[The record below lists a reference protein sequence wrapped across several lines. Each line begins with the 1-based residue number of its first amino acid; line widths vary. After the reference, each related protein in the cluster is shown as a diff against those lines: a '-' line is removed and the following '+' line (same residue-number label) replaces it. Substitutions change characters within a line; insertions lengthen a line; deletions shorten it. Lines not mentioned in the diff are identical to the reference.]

1 MTNEEVI
8 LQDNS
13 QALVIDA
20 AVDALV
26 ATYNDWASLSS
37 EEITGVF
44 DNVGMGFRCLLIF
57 YGGVCRHFTD
67 KSIRVFSTSCLS
79 PLPSQKLYLT
89 NQSLLLTSVPL
100 PLVPVVLVSSDP

>member
-57 YGGVCRHFTD
+57 YGGVCRHFPSKNKRHALKREIARIPTLINP
-67 KSIRVFSTSCLS
+67 SVFSR
-79 PLPSQKLYLT
+79 
-89 NQSLLLTSVPL
+89 
-100 PLVPVVLVSSDP
+100 PLVFRRFLARSFI